1 VYVEKGDSADTPVVS
16 WQGSSERPQ
25 NDTGVT
31 ADKNIVIHGGSKP
44 EEDSAQE
51 AAQTETLQESTEETQ
66 MKAAEQPTST
76 QIVQVG
82 DGVQGAKISIENV
95 NTTGTTDAAIEIGD
109 NADVDLQITDTTIK
123 NAQDDGISIG
133 ANSNVDIT
141 FAGENTYSAAADAQD
156 TAGIRVADSGTT
168 AQTTAPRTDETQT
181 DGNGTEQEET
191 TTETESGPA
200 VTLTGDGTDASF
212 TVTGADVGLSVG
224 QNSTVVIGG
233 DVSRETEESAE
244 SPKQQESNQSEASTA
259 PQQAESD
266 LKLVLKDNTTGVE
279 NNGDLTITGGTEVEI
294 ASSDKAALSAT
305 GGSTTTLD
313 GDATVTI
320 EKGKNTGDEI
330 ALADGAK
337 LTVADATLEAEKVSL
352 KNGSGIEI
360 QNDAKVVANQIV
372 DESAISTTE
381 RNSSLV
387 ITGGTLELT
396 GSKSGETPLASS
408 MTPGLN
414 ADNQETLDTQ
424 VQKNIRKE
432 YGIWPTNGS
441 THWSEYLV
449 NFQLTA
455 DETHSLFNVLDK
467 MGTEYQYSVDLDKY
481 ADGETLSVWVPVV
494 LLDYYFRD
502 DLPEDTSFADMTE
515 DEVRAL
521 LQETLYR
528 DGAQDAVIRGQSL
541 QFATLKGHTTGNVEE
556 EGKTWYYYQQT
567 TTGEIDDG
575 TVEDAVQVQTGQWL
589 VFSEDT
595 PVTGT
600 QMSLYAFSSEH
611 FGETNADGTDDTDA
625 AETEKRDDTSAD
637 DWEDDLD
644 DISAST
650 GLTLGTFNLFGALG
664 NRGSTSGTAALG
676 EVSKQPDQ
684 TEAGESPAQTAG
696 QQEADGR
703 GEIHETE
710 AYAAAGGVK
719 TGDAT
724 PMWGVCALLAACG
737 LAASAWCGKKR
748 RAPCRH

>member
-1 VYVEKGDSADTPVVS
+1 
-16 WQGSSERPQ
+16 
-25 NDTGVT
+25 
-31 ADKNIVIHGGSKP
+31 
-44 EEDSAQE
+44 
-51 AAQTETLQESTEETQ
+51 
-66 MKAAEQPTST
+66 
-76 QIVQVG
+76 
-82 DGVQGAKISIENV
+82 
-95 NTTGTTDAAIEIGD
+95 
-109 NADVDLQITDTTIK
+109 
-123 NAQDDGISIG
+123 
-133 ANSNVDIT
+133 
-141 FAGENTYSAAADAQD
+141 
-156 TAGIRVADSGTT
+156 
-168 AQTTAPRTDETQT
+168 
-181 DGNGTEQEET
+181 
-191 TTETESGPA
+191 
-200 VTLTGDGTDASF
+200 
-212 TVTGADVGLSVG
+212 
-224 QNSTVVIGG
+224 
-233 DVSRETEESAE
+233 
-244 SPKQQESNQSEASTA
+244 
-259 PQQAESD
+259 
-266 LKLVLKDNTTGVE
+266 
-279 NNGDLTITGGTEVEI
+279 
-294 ASSDKAALSAT
+294 
-305 GGSTTTLD
+305 
-313 GDATVTI
+313 
-320 EKGKNTGDEI
+320 
-330 ALADGAK
+330 
-337 LTVADATLEAEKVSL
+337 
-352 KNGSGIEI
+352 
-360 QNDAKVVANQIV
+360 
-372 DESAISTTE
+372 
-381 RNSSLV
+381 
-387 ITGGTLELT
+387 
-396 GSKSGETPLASS
+396 
-408 MTPGLN
+408 
-414 ADNQETLDTQ
+414 

-455 DETHSLFNVLDK
+455 DEAHSLFNVLDK

-556 EGKTWYYYQQT
+556 EGKTWYYYQQI
-567 TTGEIDDG
+567 TTGEVDDG

-589 VFSEDT
+589 VFGEDT
-595 PVTGT
+595 QVTVTGDRN
-600 QMSLYAFSSEH
+600 MSLYAFSSEH

-684 TEAGESPAQTAG
+684 TETGDSPAQTAG

>member
-1 VYVEKGDSADTPVVS
+1 MLAAAVLLAQAMPAFAVDYYTADGTVYVTKGDSADTPVVS
-16 WQGSSERPQ
+16 WQENSSETST
-25 NDTGVT
+25 DT
-31 ADKNIVIHGGSKP
+31 DIVIHGSGNA
-44 EEDSAQE
+44 E
-51 AAQTETLQESTEETQ
+51 ESTT
-66 MKAAEQPTST
+66 T

-82 DGVQGAKISIENV
+82 DGVQGANISIENV
-95 NTTGTTDAAIEIGD
+95 NTTGTTDAAVEIGD
-109 NADVDLQITDTTIK
+109 NADVDLQIKDTTIE
-123 NAQDDGISIG
+123 NAQGDGISIG

-141 FAGENTYSAAADAQD
+141 FAGENTYSAAAGAQE
-156 TAGIRVADSGTT
+156 TAGIRVADSDAT
-168 AQTTAPRTDETQT
+168 AQTTAPQTDETQT

-200 VTLTGDGTDASF
+200 VTLTSKAGEDGTDASF

-233 DVSRETEESAE
+233 DL
-244 SPKQQESNQSEASTA
+244 N
-259 PQQAESD
+259 
-266 LKLVLKDNTTGVE
+266 LVLKDNTTGVE

-294 ASSDKAALSAT
+294 ASSNTAALSAT

-320 EKGKNTGDEI
+320 EKGEKMGDEI

-396 GSKSGETPLASS
+396 GSKSEKTLVYSAHS
-408 MTPGLN
+408 GLN
-414 ADNQETLDTQ
+414 ADHQETLYTE
-424 VQKNIRKE
+424 VQNIRKE
-432 YGIWPTNGS
+432 YVLWPTNGS
-441 THWSEYLV
+441 THWSEDLV

-455 DETHSLFNVLDK
+455 DETHSLFTVLDK

-515 DEVRAL
+515 DEVSAL

-556 EGKTWYYYQQT
+556 EGKTWYYYQQI
-567 TTGEIDDG
+567 TTGEVDDG

-595 PVTGT
+595 QVTVTGDRN
-600 QMSLYAFSSEH
+600 MSLYAFSSEH

-684 TEAGESPAQTAG
+684 TETGDSPAQTAG

-748 RAPCRH
+748 RVPCRH